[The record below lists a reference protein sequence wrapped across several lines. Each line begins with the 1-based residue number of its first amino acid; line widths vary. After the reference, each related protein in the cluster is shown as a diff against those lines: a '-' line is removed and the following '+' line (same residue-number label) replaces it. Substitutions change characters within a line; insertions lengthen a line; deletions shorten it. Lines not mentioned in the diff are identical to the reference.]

1 MMEQQAG
8 SFMLMELGGLGDH
21 SADKVKMKCLME
33 IANQIEMEKNHAMSG
48 GEGGGDKLD

>member
-33 IANQIEMEKNHAMSG
+33 IANQIEMEKKSCNVRWRG
-48 GEGGGDKLD
+48 RR